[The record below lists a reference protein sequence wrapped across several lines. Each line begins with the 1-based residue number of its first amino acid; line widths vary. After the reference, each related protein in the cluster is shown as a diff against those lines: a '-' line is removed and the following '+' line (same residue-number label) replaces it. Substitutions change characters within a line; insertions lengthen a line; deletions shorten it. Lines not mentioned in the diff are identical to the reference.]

1 MKRKFR
7 LGSVGLGHRGRAMLK
22 WASTGVDSFEAVA
35 TCDQNPDRFYN
46 SVHFFYGGDKGPLKD
61 ELPDITF
68 YQDYDE
74 MLEKADLDIVI
85 VDTPA
90 TCHAEFCAK
99 ALKKGIHVYS
109 DIPSIATLEEAD
121 MLWKVQQESSAMLM
135 TGATTCGWGFILALQ
150 DLVKRGLLGK
160 PFAMDA
166 EYIHD
171 LRELWEESPWR
182 IPSKENPWYP
192 ISYCTHSLGPL
203 LSIIDEDLK
212 MVTCLSTGSHVTD
225 LDCADDLMTATYQ
238 TPTGVIVRQTCSFIN
253 NCKTGHHSF
262 RIFGTEGY
270 FEHLSS
276 RGSEPARTRFNS
288 NKLYGADKIT
298 ELPVSFLPKE
308 VEAWSKKNALANF
321 GHGGADSYMMHKF
334 EETLLNGTKQS
345 PCDLRMGLRMTLPG
359 IFAVNSALEGGTP
372 QKIYYPWDSEWKDF
386 SIKGNTLIKKEKTKS

>member
-1 MKRKFR
+1 
-7 LGSVGLGHRGRAMLK
+7 
-22 WASTGVDSFEAVA
+22 
-35 TCDQNPDRFYN
+35 
-46 SVHFFYGGDKGPLKD
+46 
-61 ELPDITF
+61 
-68 YQDYDE
+68 
-74 MLEKADLDIVI
+74 
-85 VDTPA
+85 
-90 TCHAEFCAK
+90 
-99 ALKKGIHVYS
+99 
-109 DIPSIATLEEAD
+109 
-121 MLWKVQQESSAMLM
+121 
-135 TGATTCGWGFILALQ
+135 
-150 DLVKRGLLGK
+150 
-160 PFAMDA
+160 
-166 EYIHD
+166 
-171 LRELWEESPWR
+171 
-182 IPSKENPWYP
+182 
-192 ISYCTHSLGPL
+192 
-203 LSIIDEDLK
+203 